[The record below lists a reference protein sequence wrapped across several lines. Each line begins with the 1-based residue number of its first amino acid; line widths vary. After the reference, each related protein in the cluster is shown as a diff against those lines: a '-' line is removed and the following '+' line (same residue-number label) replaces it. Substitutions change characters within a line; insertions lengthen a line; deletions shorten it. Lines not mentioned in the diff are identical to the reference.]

1 MFIKAILLEF
11 VTNLKRQ
18 KLRTFLTLF
27 GIIWGTV
34 AVIVLLA
41 FGTGIGSKTMQDM
54 HGLGD
59 RIMIIFNGKTTKAYQ
74 GYGIGRQIRMEEEDS
89 RLLAREIPEIA
100 SISPEYSSWNFP
112 VKRDEKSMSVNVT
125 GVYPNYTFMRNI
137 IPEKGRFVNLRDQQ
151 KKRKV
156 VFLGDELSAYLFEE
170 KEPVGKYV
178 LIGDI
183 PFRVIGVLKKKTQN
197 SSYNSRDKD
206 RAFIPAAVFPS
217 VFGQR
222 YISNLIIKPRDAR
235 NSEYIQDRLYRIL
248 GKKYKFDPTDKNALW
263 VWDTS
268 EFDKIMFY
276 VLLSFNS
283 FLGMIGAFT
292 LIVGGIGVANI
303 MFVAVKE
310 RTNEIGIKLAVGAK
324 KRQILLQ
331 FFWESFL
338 IVSLGGF
345 VGFLVSLGIV
355 KAAASLPFE
364 EYIGIPQISL
374 PVVLIT
380 TVLISLI
387 GMMASFFPA
396 RRAARLR
403 PVECLK

>member
-1 MFIKAILLEF
+1 MLIKAILSEF
-11 VTNLKRQ
+11 FNNLKRQ

-27 GIIWGTV
+27 GIVWGTI
-34 AVIVLLA
+34 AVIVLLS
-41 FGTGIGSKTMQDM
+41 FGTGVRIKTMQGM

-74 GYGIGRQIRMEEEDS
+74 GYGIGRQIHMEEEDS

-100 SISPEYSSWNFP
+100 SISPEYSSWSFP
-112 VKRDEKSMSVNVT
+112 VKRNEKSMTVNVT

-137 IPEKGRFVNLRDQQ
+137 IPEKGRFVNRKDQQ

-156 VFLGDELSAYLFEE
+156 IFLGDELSKYLFDE

-183 PFRVIGVLKKKTQN
+183 PFRVIGVMKKKTQN

-206 RAFIPAAVFPS
+206 RAFIPAATFSS
-217 VFGQR
+217 VFGR
-222 YISNLIIKPRDAR
+222 RFISNLIIKPKDAR
-235 NSEYIQDRLYRIL
+235 NSKYIQDRLFHIL

-276 VLLSFNS
+276 VLLSFNA

-331 FFWESFL
+331 FFLESFL
-338 IVSLGGF
+338 IVTLGGLI
-345 VGFLVSLGIV
+345 GFLVSLGIV
-355 KAAASLPFE
+355 KAAVSLPFE
-364 EYIGIPQISL
+364 EYIGVPQISL

-380 TVLISLI
+380 LLLISLI
-387 GMMASFFPA
+387 GMAASFFPA
-396 RRAARLR
+396 RRAAQLR